1 MSEVFFGCAAKG
13 PRLGHKRLWKQSF
26 YVIIDTPDIFFLC
39 LCFFF
44 LSVKK
49 YVRISDETTGKRG
62 EKKLVEII
70 SVTNGLAKIHFLFL
84 RNFYAR
90 NFLTNLSLADNFLYI
105 FCYLF
110 TKHYK
115 NYNIEY
121 SFNSKIYVGAKNT
134 FHISNVV
141 SLLVLVY
148 MWARESCV

>member
-110 TKHYK
+110 T
-115 NYNIEY
+115 NW
-121 SFNSKIYVGAKNT
+121 SCIYFIILYYLNVT
-134 FHISNVV
+134 SNE
-141 SLLVLVY
+141 L
-148 MWARESCV
+148 REIKRFLI